1 MFLITAYFRKS
12 HSKRDTEKEGVVFY
26 RITGQADDDGKRS
39 YRDATSDIQGYD
51 SSILM
56 TERPTIL
63 SHLRML
69 YCAIESHEDTKQPY
83 TIDDVIEDFRKALAG
98 DKSMSYIIAKSRT
111 DFPLRSDFVT
121 LGREFKGDFKF
132 VFPTQT
138 DSGYGN
144 VYGYIFNLSQ
154 SLKNDGRISHAKNV
168 RSVLANLKLFG
179 EGKDIFFYEINK
191 DFVKRYAEWLKQIDI
206 SEPTQSFYLRN
217 FRMILN
223 RAHNDGLIESI
234 SGWFQDVNT
243 SVTSQRNK
251 TDEKFNR
258 ELLLK
263 IESLDL
269 SANKQDELVRDAFM
283 FGFYCGGMELI
294 DMAYLERSNGHDNLL
309 VYNRRLKG
317 LERKIVLGKEA
328 KKIIKRY
335 EGISEKYIIPLLA
348 LSENVEFGT
357 IRSYVSRSLKVIGK
371 AVNYPTLSFNMNITA
386 YNTMLSEVSIPELL
400 LAATATTTNDL

>member
-12 HSKRDTEKEGVVFY
+12 QSNHSIEKKGVVFY
-26 RITGQADDDGKRS
+26 RITGQADDEGKRS
-39 YRDATSDIQGYD
+39 YRDATSDIHGSD
-51 SSILM
+51 SSVLV
-56 TERPTIL
+56 TERTTIL

-69 YCAIESHEDTKQPY
+69 YCAIESLEDSEQPY
-83 TIDDVIEDFRKALAG
+83 TIDDVIDNFRKALAG
-98 DKSMSYIIAKSRT
+98 DESMGYIIAKSRT

-121 LGREFKGDFKF
+121 LGREFKGDFNF

-138 DSGYGN
+138 DFGFGN
-144 VYGYIFNLSQ
+144 VYRYIFNLSQ
-154 SLKNDGRISHAKNV
+154 SLKNEDRISHAKNV

-179 EGKDIFFYEINK
+179 EGKDIFFYEIDKN
-191 DFVKRYAEWLKQIDI
+191 FIKRYAEWLKQIDI

-223 RAHNDGLIESI
+223 RAHADGLIGSI

-243 SVTSQRNK
+243 SVVSPAKK
-251 TDEKFNR
+251 TDEKLNR

-269 SANKQDELVRDAFM
+269 SDNKNDALVRDMFM

-294 DMAYLERSNGHDNLL
+294 DMVYLGYSNVHDGLL
-309 VYNRRLKG
+309 IYNRRLKG

-335 EGISEKYIIPLLA
+335 EGKSEKYIFPLLA
-348 LSENVEFGT
+348 LSGNVEFGT
-357 IRSYVSRSLKVIGK
+357 IRSYVCRSLKVIGK
-371 AVNYPTLSFNMNITA
+371 AVNYPKLSFNMNIRA
-386 YNTMLSEVSIPELL
+386 YNFMLSNISIPELL
-400 LAATATTTNDL
+400 LTGTSTTINEV

>member
-12 HSKRDTEKEGVVFY
+12 QNKNDTEKGGVVFY
-26 RITGQADDDGKRS
+26 RITGQAEDDGKRS
-39 YRDATSDIQGYD
+39 YRDATSDIHGPD
-51 SSILM
+51 SSVLM
-56 TERPTIL
+56 TERTTII

-69 YCAIESHEDTKQPY
+69 YCAIESHEDSKQPF
-83 TIDDVIEDFRKALAG
+83 TIDDIINDFRMALAG
-98 DKSMSYIIAKSRT
+98 DESMGYIIAKSRT

-138 DSGYGN
+138 DSGFGN
-144 VYGYIFNLSQ
+144 VYRYIFNLSQ
-154 SLKNDGRISHAKNV
+154 SFKNEGRISHAKNV

-179 EGKDIFFYEINK
+179 KEKDIFFYEIDE

-223 RAHNDGLIESI
+223 RAHKDGLIGPI

-243 SVTSQRNK
+243 SVVSPVKRI
-251 TDEKFNR
+251 DEKLNR

-263 IESLDL
+263 IENLDL
-269 SANKQDELVRDAFM
+269 SDNKNDALIRDMFM

-294 DMAYLERSNGHDNLL
+294 DMVHLGYSNVHDEQLI
-309 VYNRRLKG
+309 YKRRLKG

-328 KKIIKRY
+328 KKILKRY
-335 EGISEKYIIPLLA
+335 EGQSDKYLFPLLA
-348 LSENVEFGT
+348 LSGNVEFGT
-357 IRSYVSRSLKVIGK
+357 IRSYVCRSLKIIGK
-371 AVNYPTLSFNMNITA
+371 AVSYPRLSFNMNIKA
-386 YNTMLSEVSIPELL
+386 YNFMLSNVSIPELL
-400 LAATATTTNDL
+400 LTETATTTNEV